1 MLESEF
7 EEKEN
12 KLVSGG
18 TNEKFDLTEVVGY
31 IITEQSEK
39 KKNKRNM
46 NVVCFGL
53 CKSNVSTVEAR
64 SGTKYGQKK

>member
-39 KKNKRNM
+39 KTKGTWM
-46 NVVCFGL
+46 SFVLVCAKVM
-53 CKSNVSTVEAR
+53 CQR
-64 SGTKYGQKK
+64 